1 MVATKASKTI
11 MRILATIYIYIYIV
25 TVGKES
31 LKIES

>member
-11 MRILATIYIYIYIV
+11 MRILATIYIYIV